1 MSENGKRATDNDDAI
16 IVGCVHL
23 LLVAHFHL
31 ALDGTQEAGA
41 TCHRLCSLG
50 AVDVN
55 GSSLK
60 SCIYYLV
67 TPSKAGGFLERRD
80 ESGLGHSRIFGQT

>member
-50 AVDVN
+50 MFFLLLLLLFV
-55 GSSLK
+55 LR
-60 SCIYYLV
+60 SC
-67 TPSKAGGFLERRD
+67 RR
-80 ESGLGHSRIFGQT
+80 ERIFS